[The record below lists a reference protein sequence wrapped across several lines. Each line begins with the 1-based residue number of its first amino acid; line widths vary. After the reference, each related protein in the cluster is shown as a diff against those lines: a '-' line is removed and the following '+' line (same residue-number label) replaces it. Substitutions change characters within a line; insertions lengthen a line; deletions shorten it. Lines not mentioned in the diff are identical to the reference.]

1 MKEETEKSSTKVEIS
16 EMRKIFKERLGT
28 HTIDHIML
36 MGQDSTFHQL
46 KDFYE
51 IKRVIGSGAF
61 GVVVEA
67 FNKLTTEESALKV
80 DHCLMEF
87 R

>member
-36 MGQDSTFHQL
+36 MGQDSTFH
-46 KDFYE
+46 
-51 IKRVIGSGAF
+51 
-61 GVVVEA
+61 
-67 FNKLTTEESALKV
+67 
-80 DHCLMEF
+80 
-87 R
+87 